1 MGVFKG
7 SKSFLP
13 ELSRGERASENHPM
27 TLLELPLAETSA
39 PGCGPVRR
47 SNRAWKRALVL
58 LLVHGAIA
66 AHIAHWKLTGRT
78 MTPLEPSEAG
88 ETLTTGVIN
97 AGFVLLVLL
106 VLSTLVLG
114 RFFCGWAC
122 HVVAYQDACAWL
134 LAKLGWRPRPVRSR
148 LLVFV
153 PLLVAIEMFAL
164 PSLRRLLAGAGLPAL
179 SWHLTTDSF
188 WERFPGP
195 WIALLTFAVAGF
207 ALVWFLG
214 AKGFCTYGCPYGA
227 LFGAADR
234 FARGRIRV
242 TDACEG
248 CGHCTA
254 TCTSNVRV
262 HQEVRDHGMVVDP
275 GCMKCMDC
283 VSVCPKG
290 ALYFGFGPAP
300 SARQQAKRKYDFSW
314 PEELALALIFLLA
327 IYAFRGL
334 YGAVPLLLAV
344 GLAVLAAVSAVVLV
358 RLVKRAD
365 LRLQHMA
372 LRRAGRFT
380 GAGFAA
386 LFLLPGYLGLTGH
399 SGFVQWHAREGDR
412 AVAEA
417 ARLAHGSEA
426 RERAL
431 ERAER
436 HLGRVAAW
444 SLAPSAELENKL
456 GQVLFTRG
464 RAQAAEAHL
473 ARALELDP
481 ENKSA
486 RVFLARVLAER
497 GELDAACALLERV
510 AALDP
515 RDPGLPGAVAE
526 LLWRAPEHAGA
537 RALAAKIGR

>member
-1 MGVFKG
+1 VGGFKPAPR
-7 SKSFLP
+7 FLAG
-13 ELSRGERASENHPM
+13 LSLARRARENRVV
-27 TLLELPLAETSA
+27 TLVELPVAETSA
-39 PGCGPVRR
+39 AGCGPVRR
-47 SNRAWKRALVL
+47 SKRAWKRAAVL
-58 LLVHGAIA
+58 LLVHLAIA
-66 AHIAHWKLTGRT
+66 AHVAHWKLAGRT
-78 MTPLEPSEAG
+78 LTPLEPSEAG
-88 ETLTTGVIN
+88 ETLTTGAIN

-134 LAKLGWRPRPVRSR
+134 LSKLGWKPRPVRSR

-153 PLLVAIEMFAL
+153 PVLAAIEMFAL
-164 PSLRRLLAGAGLPAL
+164 PALGRLLDGAGLPAL
-179 SWHLTTDSF
+179 SWHLTTDAF

-262 HQEVRDHGMVVDP
+262 HQEVRDHRMVVDP

-300 SARQQAKRKYDFSW
+300 AASARPVRRYDFSW
-314 PEELALALIFLLA
+314 AEELALALVFLLA
-327 IYAFRGL
+327 AYAFRGL

-344 GLAVLAAVSAVVLV
+344 GLAVLAAASAVTLA
-358 RLVKRAD
+358 RLVARAE
-365 LRLQHMA
+365 LKLQHVV
-372 LRRAGRFT
+372 LKRGRRLT
-380 GAGFAA
+380 GAGLAGLA
-386 LFLLPGYLGLTGH
+386 LFPAFLAFTAH
-399 SGFVQWHAREGDR
+399 SALVQWQVREGNR

-417 ARLAHGSEA
+417 ARLARGSQVWLLA
-426 RERAL
+426 VA
-431 ERAER
+431 RAER
-436 HLGRVAAW
+436 CLGRASAW
-444 SLAPSAELENKL
+444 ALVDSAELENKL
-456 GQVLFTRG
+456 GQVLVLG
-464 RAQAAEAHL
+464 GKGAAAEPHL
-473 ARALELDP
+473 ARAIELQP
-481 ENKSA
+481 ANRSA
-486 RVFLARVLAER
+486 RVFLAEALAAR
-497 GELDAACALLERV
+497 GELDGACALLEELH
-510 AALDP
+510 ALDP
-515 RDPGLPGAVAE
+515 ADPMLSGAVAS
-526 LLWRAPEHAGA
+526 LLRAAPDHA
-537 RALAAKIGR
+537 RARVLAGKLGR